1 MAGFP
6 YTIPGRADFKK
17 EYDFIWKLQLSEGF
31 ENIGASEDYT
41 AFKGF
46 SSRYKNA
53 DGKWTSNIEE
63 AVDIT
68 NPDMRAGG
76 IDLAKEKRRIFD
88 SQFVN
93 YVCQLCEKVDIPDD
107 EFETEDIEYGPTTI
121 KMPKRVIL
129 HDITV
134 TYLEDSLNSVYN
146 FHKSWFNAIRCKG
159 GINSPY
165 TFTAMATY
173 MTYDRTLSQWLQG
186 GFRNRIEKDVNGFL
200 SALSTS
206 NMGASA
212 VTAAFGIENDLLQ
225 KITGSHRYPFIY
237 PIKIDP
243 SDADKSGTEIS
254 RTTVTYT
261 RLPNIIIPK
270 TTNSVKEATDSL
282 GEITE

>member
-31 ENIGASEDYT
+31 EKIGASEDYNVVRQQ
-41 AFKGF
+41 AKYRN
-46 SSRYKNA
+46 SE
-53 DGKWTSNIEE
+53 GKFITNIEE
-63 AVDIT
+63 AV
-68 NPDMRAGG
+68 NPKDKWGG
-76 IDLAKEKRRIFD
+76 FRIDKEKRRIFD
-88 SQFVN
+88 PQFVD
-93 YVCQLCEKVDIPDD
+93 YICQLCEKVEVPDD
-107 EFETEDIEYGPTTI
+107 EFETEDIDYGPTTV
-121 KMPKRVIL
+121 KMPKRVML

-146 FHKSWFNAIRCKG
+146 FHKSWFNAIRCGG

-186 GFRNRIEKDVNGFL
+186 GFRNRIEKDINGFL

-225 KITGSHRYPFIY
+225 KITSSHKYPLIY
-237 PIKIDP
+237 PVKIDP
-243 SDADKSGTEIS
+243 GDGDKSGTEIS

-261 RLPNIIIPK
+261 RLPNIKPLSQS
-270 TTNSVKEATDSL
+270 TAVSSEDS
-282 GEITE
+282 INTKS